1 MPSSL
6 SVFGAGRLG
15 QTLSKLWHDNQ
26 VFEISQIYSRQP
38 HSRQAAKV
46 FIGLKDEQCPAS
58 LSQLKPSKFWL
69 IATPDSAFEQACQE
83 LLPLIRAGDIV
94 FHCSGALD
102 SSTLQSL
109 KKAGAYTASIHP
121 LHSFAKPSQSVLEFS
136 GSCCAYEGDEE
147 ALELLIPAFEKI
159 GANCFAISG
168 NKWLYHSAS
177 VIACNYLA
185 PLIDASYQAFSAA
198 GIDNKLAANLLKPLL
213 EGSLS
218 NIREQGPANA
228 LTGPIARGDA
238 DFVIAQL
245 QALQNNNDALAELYQ
260 DMAKHTTRLALRR
273 ENTSEI
279 QAKLLELK
287 ELLES

>member
-6 SVFGAGRLG
+6 SIFGAGRLG
-15 QTLSKLWHDNQ
+15 QTLAKLLQDKKC
-26 VFEISQIYSRQP
+26 FEIKQIYSRQKL
-38 HSRQAAKV
+38 SRQEAKE
-46 FIGLKDEQCPAS
+46 FIGLSQAQCAAS
-58 LSQLKPSKFWL
+58 LGELQSSEFWL
-69 IATPDSAFEQACQE
+69 IATPDSAFEQACQD
-83 LLPLIRAGDIV
+83 LLPIIRAGDIV

-102 SSTLQSL
+102 SSTLHSL

-121 LHSFAKPSQSVLEFS
+121 LHSFAKPSQSVLGFA
-136 GSCCAYEGDEE
+136 GSYCAYEGDEE
-147 ALELLIPAFEKI
+147 ALEILISAFETI

-185 PLIDASYQAFSAA
+185 PLLDASYQAFSAA
-198 GIDNKLAANLLKPLL
+198 GIDNKLAANLLKPLI

-218 NIREQGPANA
+218 NIREQGPASA

-245 QALQNNNDALAELYQ
+245 QALQNNDDDLAELYQ

-273 ENTSEI
+273 ENAKEVQS
-279 QAKLLELK
+279 KLLELK